1 MGARAGAL
9 KGLRFAALP
18 DYAGTM
24 HPIESSPILQ
34 GLSAI
39 ADLADALGIV
49 TLLLAH
55 FVVPI
60 GLAKLLQKASWR
72 EIAVA
77 YGIWTGALAIFG
89 AWFGFNVG
97 MMVFMALLMAVFL
110 TTGGILGLVL
120 AQRALSALQTRR

>member
-1 MGARAGAL
+1 
-9 KGLRFAALP
+9 
-18 DYAGTM
+18 M
-24 HPIESSPILQ
+24 HPIESSSILQ
-34 GLSAI
+34 VFGAI

-49 TLLLAH
+49 TLLLTY

-60 GLAKLLQKASWR
+60 ALAKLLQKASWR
-72 EIAVA
+72 ELAIA
-77 YGIWTGALAIFG
+77 YSIWIGALAVFG
-89 AWFGFNVG
+89 AWFGFNIG